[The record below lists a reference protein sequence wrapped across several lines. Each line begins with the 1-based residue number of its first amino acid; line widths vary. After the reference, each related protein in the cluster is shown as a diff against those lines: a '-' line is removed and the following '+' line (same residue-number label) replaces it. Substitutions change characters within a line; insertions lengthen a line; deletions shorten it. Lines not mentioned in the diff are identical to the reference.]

1 MFYKHW
7 KKVSLALTAI
17 FWASCENTTTE
28 PPLYGVPPQY
38 SSSSETPESSAAAPS
53 SSETTAESSSNR
65 EAVSSSSQSISSSRQ
80 AESSSSDFTQ
90 VMPAYG
96 VPQMDCDV
104 VAEHD
109 STVTCANGTTCTEKT
124 VIYMNP
130 DYVGHPC
137 LEPQKEKDN
146 DSIIQ
151 ISQVCPD
158 YGSIYYENKTYECNN
173 GYTYDEWFFNKRYNS
188 SSSTAESS
196 SSAEVTCAPNLA
208 GDFFSVNKTD
218 RYTES
223 NAQSDAKQQVKFDA
237 YSKIKTITE
246 DSTISKEAKACLEN
260 ESDSLEYLFVAAYGS
275 PYANRLPKE
284 LKCSDGT
291 TRLSEEYLEQQKF
304 DEEQAKKKPQYDA
317 KYAEVYEEEM
327 KKFDKKIDECQK
339 SGER

>member
-7 KKVSLALTAI
+7 KKISLALTAF
-17 FWASCENTTTE
+17 FWASCNNNTTE

-38 SSSSETPESSAAAPS
+38 SSSPETPESSAAAPGS
-53 SSETTAESSSNR
+53 S

-104 VAEHD
+104 VDEHD
-109 STVTCANGTTCTEKT
+109 STLTCANGTTCTEKT

-173 GYTYDEWFFNKRYNS
+173 GYTYQEYQFNKRY
-188 SSSTAESS
+188 
-196 SSAEVTCAPNLA
+196 
-208 GDFFSVNKTD
+208 KT
-218 RYTES
+218 
-223 NAQSDAKQQVKFDA
+223 
-237 YSKIKTITE
+237 TITPP
-246 DSTISKEAKACLEN
+246 DTLYGVIQN
-260 ESDSLEYLFVAAYGS
+260 E
-275 PYANRLPKE
+275 PNP
-284 LKCSDGT
+284 
-291 TRLSEEYLEQQKF
+291 
-304 DEEQAKKKPQYDA
+304 
-317 KYAEVYEEEM
+317 
-327 KKFDKKIDECQK
+327 
-339 SGER
+339 